1 MQTMQHCCCLI
12 SNLNDTRGCIH
23 PIRPAVRTRHT
34 NRLNPGNNRGIR
46 NVPLPNTSML
56 DKYAQSIEHAASPAG
71 RPSHCHTGNDVTAP
85 SMRADRLLRE
95 AAGAIRVI
103 GKAVGPVSL
112 SSFIIIRFK
121 DTGGQ
126 SGPNLASVSR
136 SVVYESQP
144 NFTLFCVYIV
154 VPAEQT
160 RSSATADRP
169 RVRRAMSVKFLS
181 TAYRL

>member
-1 MQTMQHCCCLI
+1 MQHCCCLI

-23 PIRPAVRTRHT
+23 PLRPAVRTRHT

-95 AAGAIRVI
+95 AAGARFVLSERQS
-103 GKAVGPVSL
+103 GHYHYRLL
-112 SSFIIIRFK
+112 SSSVLRTR
-121 DTGGQ
+121 DT
-126 SGPNLASVSR
+126 GPNLASVSR

>member
-23 PIRPAVRTRHT
+23 PLRPAVRTRHT

-95 AAGAIRVI
+95 AAGARFVLSERQS
-103 GKAVGPVSL
+103 GHYHYCLL
-112 SSFIIIRFK
+112 SSSVLR
-121 DTGGQ
+121 TRGANLGQ
-126 SGPNLASVSR
+126 IWHP
-136 SVVYESQP
+136 
-144 NFTLFCVYIV
+144 
-154 VPAEQT
+154 
-160 RSSATADRP
+160 
-169 RVRRAMSVKFLS
+169 
-181 TAYRL
+181 